1 MHNTSTTQVLLVL
14 LFPLCFVAYGYAFF
28 GSKWKLFLRYRLSHS
43 NPNLSI
49 FYMPKET
56 RDNLHTQLYEPAAA
70 EFRVQSL
77 FQPEPAAA
85 DLVTGGRTDNDKNDM
100 APNAGHIPEE
110 NKA

>member
-43 NPNLSI
+43 NPNVSI

-56 RDNLHTQLYEPAAA
+56 RDNLHTQLY
-70 EFRVQSL
+70 
-77 FQPEPAAA
+77 EPAAA

-100 APNAGHIPEE
+100 APNAGQLPEE

>member
-43 NPNLSI
+43 NPKLSI
-49 FYMPKET
+49 FYMHKET
-56 RDNLHTQLYEPAAA
+56 RDDLRTQLYK
-70 EFRVQSL
+70 
-77 FQPEPAAA
+77 PAAA
-85 DLVTGGRTDNDKNDM
+85 DLVTGGRTDNDKNGT
-100 APNAGHIPEE
+100 APNAGQVPEE

>member
-43 NPNLSI
+43 NPKLSI
-49 FYMPKET
+49 FYMHKET
-56 RDNLHTQLYEPAAA
+56 RDDLRTQLY
-70 EFRVQSL
+70 
-77 FQPEPAAA
+77 EPAAA
-85 DLVTGGRTDNDKNDM
+85 DLVTGGRTDNNKNEM
-100 APNAGHIPEE
+100 APNAGQVPEE

>member
-1 MHNTSTTQVLLVL
+1 MHNTSKTQVLLVL

-28 GSKWKLFLRYRLSHS
+28 GSKWKLFFRYRLSHS

-70 EFRVQSL
+70 
-77 FQPEPAAA
+77 

-100 APNAGHIPEE
+100 APNAGHISEE

>member
-43 NPNLSI
+43 NPKLSI
-49 FYMPKET
+49 FYMHKET
-56 RDNLHTQLYEPAAA
+56 RDDLRTQLY
-70 EFRVQSL
+70 
-77 FQPEPAAA
+77 EPAAA
-85 DLVTGGRTDNDKNDM
+85 DLVTGGRTDNDKNDT
-100 APNAGHIPEE
+100 APNAGQVPEE